1 MRKWNHTR
9 VIDPRPIL
17 SGLAVALIAL
27 LLVVVIPYVVL
38 PILGPSTTR
47 DATGKIVDIF
57 FNPLTYILEGDGAI
71 GAEVGRG
78 LVRREEI
85 LDSLEK
91 LRAISVDYY
100 ATL

>member
-1 MRKWNHTR
+1 
-9 VIDPRPIL
+9 L

>member
-1 MRKWNHTR
+1 VRKWNHTR

-57 FNPLTYILEGDGAI
+57 FNPLTYILEGDGPSAPRL
-71 GAEVGRG
+71 GEVLCDVKRSST
-78 LVRREEI
+78 R
-85 LDSLEK
+85 
-91 LRAISVDYY
+91 
-100 ATL
+100 